1 MTSQLNVDTIVDKAG
16 SGGTNIK
23 VKGSNSTYVD
33 GSTTQNLIESVAK
46 VHLIGSNAASPVS
59 ALNVSSGVD
68 NGTGDY
74 TYNITNALSSAS
86 AMFLATAGDS
96 NARTAT
102 IASRA
107 TTSFKILT
115 FVSSSGGA
123 SDHTNF
129 GEVNGDLA

>member
-16 SGGTNIK
+16 SGGTNVK
-23 VKGSNSTYVD
+23 VANTSTYVD
-33 GSTTQNLIESVAK
+33 GSTTQNLIQSVAK
-46 VHLIGSNAASPVS
+46 VHLIGSNAGSPVS

-68 NGTGDY
+68 NGTGNY
-74 TYNITNALSSAS
+74 TYNITNALSSATT
-86 AMFLATAGDS
+86 MFLATPGDT

>member
-1 MTSQLNVDTIVDKAG
+1 MSTIKVDTVQ
-16 SGGTNIK
+16 STGGGAVTLTN
-23 VKGSNSTYVD
+23 
-33 GSTTQNLIESVAK
+33 QAAAK
-46 VHLIGSNAASPVS
+46 VHLLGSNAGSPVN

-68 NGTGDY
+68 NGTGNY
-74 TYNITNALSSAS
+74 TYNITNALSSA
-86 AMFLATAGDS
+86 ATMFLATPGDT

-115 FVSSSGGA
+115 FVSSSGSA